1 MMQGPS
7 PWRPVN
13 GPVARPPSGRVSWPK
28 LEDEVKEAKAEKV
41 VQGTGKRKENTAQ
54 LRRVILGGD
63 RAQALRLARQ
73 FHAGSYM

>member
-1 MMQGPS
+1 MLQGTP

-13 GPVARPPSGRVSWPK
+13 GPVAPPPSGRVSWPK
-28 LEDEVKEAKAEKV
+28 LEGEVKGEKDETV
-41 VQGTGKRKENTAQ
+41 VQGSGKWRDKTAQ

-63 RAQALRLARQ
+63 RAQPLRLARQ